1 MARTKYPINKEFFPL
16 TRFTPPINR
25 FSIQLSR
32 KAFRVPKF
40 LRKDPALKIQTLKI
54 PAYREGEIE
63 LLVLTPKGIEEPS
76 PCLIYIHGGGFVFG
90 AAPAHYKRVM
100 IYAKE
105 VCCKVVFVQY
115 RLAPEYPFPYP
126 PEDCYAAVRW
136 VFDHAGELGIDP
148 QRVGIGGDSAGGTLT
163 VDACMML
170 RDREDPWKPLFQMLI
185 YPFLDDRN
193 CSESYRR
200 YTDTPMWNSSMSC
213 KVTPLVNP
221 DPSATP
227 LAYQSPAE
235 AERFDSLP
243 PAYIEVAE
251 FDPLHD
257 DGILF
262 AGLLQREGIDVLLY
276 ETEGTMHGYDT
287 RLKAPTTQ
295 EMIARRVDYMRQR
308 FGT

>member
-1 MARTKYPINKEFFPL
+1 
-16 TRFTPPINR
+16 
-25 FSIQLSR
+25 
-32 KAFRVPKF
+32 
-40 LRKDPALKIQTLKI
+40 
-54 PAYREGEIE
+54 
-63 LLVLTPKGIEEPS
+63 
-76 PCLIYIHGGGFVFG
+76 
-90 AAPAHYKRVM
+90 
-100 IYAKE
+100 
-105 VCCKVVFVQY
+105 
-115 RLAPEYPFPYP
+115 
-126 PEDCYAAVRW
+126 
-136 VFDHAGELGIDP
+136 
-148 QRVGIGGDSAGGTLT
+148 
-163 VDACMML
+163 MML
-170 RDREDPWKPLFQMLI
+170 RDREDPWQPLFQMLI